1 LVAGATLRISPEPLR
16 DNADCERLA
25 CPTKRLRGESEKA
38 AVHRFTSGTDAA
50 APSAATRKNS
60 SRSPCAFWKLPG
72 PGRPPAPRPR
82 SRPVWPWLRESFARP
97 HRHRSRTQVTQPLMR
112 STRARPRISLS
123 RDLQRTTSPYSSN
136 RNRSISFSP
145 GAKNCSHHGAPR
157 PRWRILGMRFA
168 ATRPFGARL
177 ERGQLPPRDHAAQ
190 PISLHSRPLGPA
202 GGSEKSGGKSLPAA
216 DLPNDAAGES
226 AAKVSSPA
234 ASPKC
239 TRIRAIRGM

>member
-25 CPTKRLRGESEKA
+25 CPTERLRGESEKA

-136 RNRSISFSP
+136 RNRSISFFHLGQKMVLTTAP
-145 GAKNCSHHGAPR
+145 HG
-157 PRWRILGMRFA
+157 L
-168 ATRPFGARL
+168 
-177 ERGQLPPRDHAAQ
+177 
-190 PISLHSRPLGPA
+190 
-202 GGSEKSGGKSLPAA
+202 
-216 DLPNDAAGES
+216 AGES
-226 AAKVSSPA
+226 LGCALRRRDLLGLV
-234 ASPKC
+234 
-239 TRIRAIRGM
+239 

>member
-1 LVAGATLRISPEPLR
+1 
-16 DNADCERLA
+16 
-25 CPTKRLRGESEKA
+25 
-38 AVHRFTSGTDAA
+38 VHRFTSGTDAA
-50 APSAATRKNS
+50 APSASTRKNS

-97 HRHRSRTQVTQPLMR
+97 RRHRPRTQVTQPVMR
-112 STRARPRISLS
+112 STRTRPRISLN
-123 RDLQRTTSPYSSN
+123 RDLQRTALPYSSN

-145 GAKNCSHHGAPR
+145 GAEDGSHHGAPR
-157 PRWRILGMRFA
+157 PRWRILRIRTA
-168 ATRPFGARL
+168 AARPFRTRL
-177 ERGQLPPRDHAAQ
+177 ERGQLPPRDLAAQ

-202 GGSEKSGGKSLPAA
+202 SGPEKSGGKSLPAA
-216 DLPNDAAGES
+216 DPPNDAAGES

-234 ASPKC
+234 ASPKR